1 MGYVDNAFD
10 KLRQTLEITQTE
22 RDFASRKH
30 KEIREHIGSEWD
42 LSADF
47 LTGSYRR
54 ETKTKRLKD
63 VDIFV
68 VIDSEGAQSDLR
80 QHEPSRLLS
89 ETKTLLEKSYS
100 EVTSDGF
107 ACTVKFGPE
116 DEVAS
121 FDVVPAFERTDGDGY
136 EIPDARRARWIATDP
151 NVHAEM
157 TTAKNK
163 ACNERFV
170 PFVKMIKAINR
181 EFDEAIKPPFLLE
194 VMAYKLVDDRFGRY
208 QDEVRWFLA
217 SATDQVADSWPDP
230 ANLGPAVNDTW
241 DAGDREAAKARLS
254 EWLTIAERAI
264 WLEDEAKERD
274 AVEEWRRLF
283 GSRMPRP

>member
-1 MGYVDNAFD
+1 VAYVDEAFE
-10 KLRQTLEITQTE
+10 KLRKNLEITQTE

-30 KEIREHIGSEWD
+30 NEIRDQVGADWD
-42 LSADF
+42 LEDDF

-68 VIDSEGAQSDLR
+68 VIDPEGEQGKLR
-80 QHEPSRLLS
+80 KDNPSQILAALKALLS
-89 ETKTLLEKSYS
+89 KGYQDVGE
-100 EVTSDGF
+100 DGF
-107 ACTVKFGPE
+107 ACTVGFGPE

-121 FDVVPAFERTDGDGY
+121 FDVVPAYKRSGGGY
-136 EIPDARRARWIATDP
+136 EIPDARRARWIATNP
-151 NVHAEM
+151 KVHAEM
-157 TTAKNK
+157 TTGKNE
-163 ACNERFV
+163 ACEKRFV
-170 PFVKMIKAINR
+170 PFVKMVKAINR
-181 EFDEAIKPPFLLE
+181 ESGEAIKPPFLLE

-217 SATDQVADSWPDP
+217 SATDQVAESWPDP
-230 ANLGPAVNDTW
+230 AGLGPAVNDTW
-241 DAGDREAAKARLS
+241 DAGDREAAKSTLAG
-254 EWLTIAERAI
+254 WLAIAERAI
-264 WLEDEAKERD
+264 WLEDEGKERD

>member
-1 MGYVDNAFD
+1 MGYVDEAFE
-10 KLRQTLEITQTE
+10 KLRKNLEITQTE

-30 KEIREHIGSEWD
+30 SEIRDHVASEWS

-68 VIDSEGAQSDLR
+68 VIAADGDQASLRDKDPSQIIGELKALLTKRYSDVSE
-80 QHEPSRLLS
+80 
-89 ETKTLLEKSYS
+89 
-100 EVTSDGF
+100 DGF
-107 ACTVKFGPE
+107 ACTVGFGPE

-121 FDVVPAFERTDGDGY
+121 FDVVPAFERSAGGF
-136 EIPDARRARWIATDP
+136 EIPDARRARWIATNP
-151 NVHAEM
+151 KVHAEM
-157 TTAKNK
+157 TTAKNDRCSK
-163 ACNERFV
+163 HFV
-170 PFVKMIKAINR
+170 PFVKMIKGINR
-181 EFDEAIKPPFLLE
+181 EAGEPVKPPFLLE
-194 VMAYKLVDDRFGRY
+194 VMAYELVDDRFGRY

-217 SATDQVADSWPDP
+217 GTAERIAESWPDP
-230 ANLGPAVNDTW
+230 AGLGPALNDTW
-241 DAGDREAAKARLS
+241 SSTDRQAMTQTVAD
-254 EWLTIAERAI
+254 WLQVAERAV
-264 WLEDEAKERD
+264 WLEDEGKERD